1 MRTISLEELLEAGC
15 HFGHQ
20 VTRQN
25 PKARDYIFEARDNIH
40 IIDLEKTKEGLDT
53 ALQFVHDLAKKG
65 GKLVI
70 LGAKRQAQGIV
81 REELARAQKEGVDG
95 IYAVTNRWI
104 GGILTNFP
112 EVSKNFKRLKQL
124 TDQLQDEMEKA
135 KYTKKEISLWEKERA
150 KLASFYSG
158 IADLTEK
165 PDALFIIDT
174 HLENLAVREAI
185 VTRVKTVGMTD
196 TNADPTMVDYAIPA
210 NDDAVGSIQ
219 LITSTVID
227 AWIEGRKAAKGEE
240 AKAAKS
246 AEQAAKKEAVS
257 AEQPAAVSEQK
268 EEKKKIAKKP
278 VKEKPRLAG
287 DESKRAVKTVKK
299 KIEETKETEKTVG
312 VE

>member
-1 MRTISLEELLEAGC
+1 MRNISLEELLEAGC

-53 ALQFVHDLAKKG
+53 ALQFVYDLAKKG

-104 GGILTNFP
+104 GGILTNFK

-124 TDQLQDEMEKA
+124 TQQLQDEMEKA

-219 LITSTVID
+219 LITGAVID
-227 AWIEGRKAAKGEE
+227 AWIEGRSAKQNIE
-240 AKAAKS
+240 AK
-246 AEQAAKKEAVS
+246 EQSSQGDIKEANEPEGPKETKVEVKVKKET
-257 AEQPAAVSEQK
+257 K
-268 EEKKKIAKKP
+268 EPKVTKEKP
-278 VKEKPRLAG
+278 VKTA
-287 DESKRAVKTVKK
+287 KK